1 MSTSPADS
9 SITTPTNARTGRVVV
24 LDGDPHAGASIVAT
38 LRLHGFDA
46 QLAHDVVQAATLV
59 RHEVVSVVIADAS
72 SAARTFREIT
82 ERVHAAAPSC
92 VVIATS
98 SDVTASRAIA
108 WVRAGA
114 LDILAKPFD
123 DAEIVLAVER
133 AMQRSSLTTS
143 RSLTRSSA
151 TPHNDDA
158 SRGNTSGNIS
168 GIIGSDPQLQRA
180 LELGHAA
187 STVRSTVL
195 IQGESGTGKSML
207 ARAIHRSSPR
217 AHMPFVELAC
227 GSVPETLLESE
238 LFGHVKGAFTG
249 ALADKKGRFLAA
261 HGGTLFLDEINSASP
276 VMQLKLLRVL
286 QEKKF
291 EAVGSDD
298 TIEVDVRV
306 IVASNQPLA
315 QLVRDGRFREDL
327 FYRVHVL
334 PIDLPPLRDR
344 PNDAQALAEHF
355 LTIKAAEIGR
365 AILGFTD
372 SAMQAMRGYRWP
384 GNVRELENAI
394 ERAALLCRAAHIG
407 IEHLPS
413 HVQRAESES
422 PALLTQDEARPM
434 RFDLAVPAPAS
445 SEANTLAHAMRAPER
460 EALRRALDANA
471 WSRSRTAEALGI
483 NRTTLYR
490 KMRDLGLDAMRHSA

>member
-9 SITTPTNARTGRVVV
+9 SITTPIDARTGRVVV
-24 LDGDPHAGASIVAT
+24 LDGDPHAGQSIVAT

-46 QLAHDVVQAATLV
+46 QLANDVMHATTLV

-72 SAARTFREIT
+72 SAARTFREFT
-82 ERVHAAAPSC
+82 ERLHAASPSC
-92 VVIATS
+92 VVIAAS

-133 AMQRSSLTTS
+133 AMQRSSLTTTRISS
-143 RSLTRSSA
+143 RPTASS
-151 TPHNDDA
+151 HKVDA
-158 SRGNTSGNIS
+158 SRGNIS

-217 AHMPFVELAC
+217 ANMPFVELAC

-276 VMQLKLLRVL
+276 IMQLKLLRVL

-355 LTIKAAEIGR
+355 LTVKSAEIGR
-365 AILGFTD
+365 TILGFTD
-372 SAMQAMRGYRWP
+372 TAMNAMRGYRWP

-394 ERAALLCRAAHIG
+394 ERAALLCLTAHIG

-422 PALLTQDEARPM
+422 PINDARAHADPIRFNLALEQPTH
-434 RFDLAVPAPAS
+434 
-445 SEANTLAHAMRAPER
+445 SEANTLANAMRAPER

-490 KMRDLGLDAMRHSA
+490 KMRDLGLDALRNSA